1 MDRRVSQTTNLVF
14 DADGTSKPWTK
25 AAICFTS
32 LTSTF
37 GAGAC
42 VVAHQGVLAF
52 AFVFLLILTAT
63 AATWLIARD
72 MKAADLAL
80 KRQFPPYDPDW
91 KLPYLRGNSAD
102 RTGKGSTGI
111 E

>member
-1 MDRRVSQTTNLVF
+1 MTMDRRVSQTTNLVF

-37 GAGAC
+37 AAGVCA
-42 VVAHQGVLAF
+42 VAHQGVLAF

-72 MKAADLAL
+72 MRAADLAL

-91 KLPYLRGNSAD
+91 KRVYVREGNAG
-102 RTGKGSTGI
+102 RT